1 VLFLRQRD
9 AGNVRAGDLG
19 HVKAEPAPA
28 AADIEHAQIPI
39 VAVAAEQ
46 QLGGEVTLL
55 GELGV
60 VERLLRALEIAAA
73 VLPVGVEEQ

>member
-1 VLFLRQRD
+1 
-9 AGNVRAGDLG
+9 
-19 HVKAEPAPA
+19 
-28 AADIEHAQIPI
+28 

-60 VERLLRALEIAAA
+60 VERLLRALEIATA